1 LTAFISPFREDRR
14 LVRGLFPHGD
24 FLGIYCNASLDVCEE
39 RDVKGLYN
47 RARAGEVKEF
57 TGISSPYEIPEKPE
71 LEVNT
76 GQQSLESSVNA
87 VVNLLQQRGILQP
100 V

>member
-1 LTAFISPFREDRR
+1 M
-14 LVRGLFPHGD
+14 RGLFPHGD

-39 RDVKGLYN
+39 RDVKGLYK

-57 TGISSPYEIPEKPE
+57 TGISSPYEVPEKPK

-76 GQQSLESSVNA
+76 GQQSLDDCVMD
-87 VVNLLQQRGILQP
+87 VIKLLQERGVLQP
-100 V
+100 E

>member
-39 RDVKGLYN
+39 RDVKGLYK

-76 GQQSLESSVNA
+76 GQQSLDACVMD
-87 VVNLLQQRGILQP
+87 VINLLQERGVLQP
-100 V
+100 E

>member
-1 LTAFISPFREDRR
+1 M
-14 LVRGLFPHGD
+14 RGLFPHGD
-24 FLGIYCNASLDVCEE
+24 FLGIYCNASLEVCEE
-39 RDVKGLYN
+39 RDVKGLYK

-76 GQQSLESSVNA
+76 GQQSLDACVMD
-87 VVNLLQQRGILQP
+87 VINLLQERGVLQP
-100 V
+100 E

>member
-1 LTAFISPFREDRR
+1 M
-14 LVRGLFPHGD
+14 RGLFPHGD

-39 RDVKGLYN
+39 RDVKGLYK

-57 TGISSPYEIPEKPE
+57 TGISSPYEVPHKPE

-76 GQQSLESSVNA
+76 GQQSLDDCVMD
-87 VVNLLQQRGILQP
+87 VIKLLQKRGVIQP
-100 V
+100 E

>member
-1 LTAFISPFREDRR
+1 M
-14 LVRGLFPHGD
+14 RGLFPHGD

-39 RDVKGLYN
+39 RDVKGLYK

-76 GQQSLESSVNA
+76 GQQSLDACVMD
-87 VVNLLQQRGILQP
+87 VINLLQERGVLQP
-100 V
+100 E